1 MVFLGKLKLHRLS
14 RMKYYHYKFHHC
26 PTDIL
31 LQASETINLSDEYIR
46 AEVTTFIFE
55 GHDTTAN
62 AMSFA
67 IFLLARYPEVQAKTM
82 QEMDEIFGN
91 DTGRSY
97 PIISHFTKKVLV

>member
-1 MVFLGKLKLHRLS
+1 
-14 RMKYYHYKFHHC
+14 MKSYHYTIYHF

-67 IFLLARYPEVQAKTM
+67 IFLLARYPEVQAKTV
-82 QEMDEIFGN
+82 QEMDDIFGN
-91 DTGRSY
+91 NTGRSY
-97 PIISHFTKKVLV
+97 PIISQYTKKYLYELTYCN